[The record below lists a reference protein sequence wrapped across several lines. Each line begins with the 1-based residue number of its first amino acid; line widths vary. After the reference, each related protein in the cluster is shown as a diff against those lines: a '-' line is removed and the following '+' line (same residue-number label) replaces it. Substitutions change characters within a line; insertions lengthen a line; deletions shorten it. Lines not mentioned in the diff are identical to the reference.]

1 MSEHQH
7 ELIQSDGGHSGIP
20 FLYCAVKGCEYE
32 EYPKREKANK

>member
-7 ELIQSDGGHSGIP
+7 ELTRSDGGHSGIP

-32 EYPKREKANK
+32 EYPKREGEN